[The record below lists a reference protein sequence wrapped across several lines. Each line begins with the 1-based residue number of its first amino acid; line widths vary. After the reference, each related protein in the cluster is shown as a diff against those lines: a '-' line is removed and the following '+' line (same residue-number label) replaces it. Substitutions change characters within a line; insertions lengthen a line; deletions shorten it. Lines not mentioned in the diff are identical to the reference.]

1 MNQKRRRG
9 VEGVRAEVIDRGLF
23 EGCCR
28 LLAGQEQL
36 EQHQN
41 CSISNNPSPQVW
53 RGQTEILPITENE
66 VSTPPTIVKGATWE
80 WLQPSSPSYS
90 TSLVHY
96 SVVSIWQG
104 GGIRIGFYHH
114 LTPPRPP
121 ELYPR
126 RCLWGGWQDVRPTRR
141 SKSPLQVNVPLL
153 SVTFSTPIGLTS
165 QMHARLG
172 LQ

>member
-1 MNQKRRRG
+1 MILSTGLRRNEPEEKERGGGVEGVRGGG

-66 VSTPPTIVKGATWE
+66 VSTPPTIVKGAT
-80 WLQPSSPSYS
+80 
-90 TSLVHY
+90 
-96 SVVSIWQG
+96 
-104 GGIRIGFYHH
+104 
-114 LTPPRPP
+114 
-121 ELYPR
+121 
-126 RCLWGGWQDVRPTRR
+126 
-141 SKSPLQVNVPLL
+141 
-153 SVTFSTPIGLTS
+153 
-165 QMHARLG
+165 
-172 LQ
+172 